1 MTVRDDLRRSEG
13 SSRRALAQFIVSGLV
28 AVALLGLAA
37 VAIMRKS
44 GNDEAIRE
52 AQQVT
57 RLAGDGV
64 VSPRVTPELLRGEPD
79 AIRRMDRIVHG
90 SVIRGSVVRVK
101 IWKPDGT
108 IVYSDE
114 HRLIGKRFELDPGE
128 LEALNARGVDA
139 EISDLS
145 APENRYEKR
154 GTPLLEVY
162 HGVRTP
168 DGTLLLFEAY
178 NKFAAVSASGRRLW
192 QAFAP
197 PLIGAMLLLE
207 AAQIPLAMSL
217 LRRLRRQGVE
227 REELLQRALD
237 AAENE
242 RQRIARDLHDGTV
255 QQLAGVSF
263 TLAAAADKVERQG
276 DQETAALVE
285 QAASDTRRSVREL
298 RTLLVDLYP
307 PSLHRQGLAA
317 ALTDL
322 LAPLASRGLETKL
335 QADPT
340 LRLPVDSERAVFR
353 AAQEALRN
361 VIKHAEAGR
370 VEVEVARHNGSVALT
385 VADDGR
391 GPVEDGIA
399 EDGHFGLQMV
409 EDLARNCGGAFALEP
424 RAQGGTVFR
433 FEVPTK

>member
-1 MTVRDDLRRSEG
+1 MSVDDELRRT
-13 SSRRALAQFIVSGLV
+13 SRRSGRALAQFIVSGLV

-44 GNDEAIRE
+44 GTDEAIRE
-52 AQQVT
+52 AKQVT

-64 VSPRVTPELLRGEPD
+64 VGPRVTGGLMAGDPA
-79 AIRRMDRIVHG
+79 AIRQMDRIVHG
-90 SVIRGSVVRVK
+90 SVVKGSVVRVK
-101 IWKPDGT
+101 VWRPDGT

-114 HRLIGKRFELDPGE
+114 HRLIGDRFGLDDAELA
-128 LEALNARGVDA
+128 ALHSRGVDA
-139 EISDLS
+139 EISNLS
-145 APENRYEKR
+145 APENKYEKR

-168 DGTLLLFEAY
+168 DGTPLLFEAY
-178 NKFAAVSASGRRLW
+178 NKFTAVSATGRRLW
-192 QAFAP
+192 LAFAP
-197 PLIGAMLLLE
+197 ALLGAMLLLE
-207 AAQIPLAMSL
+207 AAQIPLAWSL
-217 LRRLRRQGVE
+217 LRRLRRGARE

-242 RQRIARDLHDGTV
+242 RRRIARDLHDGTV

-263 TLAAAADKVERQG
+263 TLAAAADKIERGG
-276 DQETAALVE
+276 DDETAALVG
-285 QAASDTRRSVREL
+285 QAAGDTRRSVREL

-322 LAPLASRGLETKL
+322 LAPLASRGLQTDL
-335 QADPT
+335 RADPK
-340 LRLPVDSERAVFR
+340 LRLPEDSERAVFR

-361 VIKHAEAGR
+361 VIKHADAQR
-370 VEVEVARHNGSVALT
+370 VEVSVARHNGSVALT

-391 GPVEDGIA
+391 GGADDAVG
-399 EDGHFGLQMV
+399 DGHFGLRMV
-409 EDLARNCGGAFALEP
+409 EDLARSSGGDFALEP
-424 RAQGGTVFR
+424 RPAGGTLFR
-433 FEVPTK
+433 FEVPVQ

>member
-1 MTVRDDLRRSEG
+1 MTVLDDLRRSEG
-13 SSRRALAQFIVSGLV
+13 SSRRALAQFIISGLV
-28 AVALLGLAA
+28 AVTLLGLAA

-44 GNDEAIRE
+44 GTDEAIRE
-52 AQQVT
+52 AKQVT

-64 VSPRVTPELLRGEPD
+64 VSPRITAGLMRGDPD

-90 SVIRGSVVRVK
+90 SVVKGSVVRVK
-101 IWKPDGT
+101 IWDPHGR

-114 HRLIGKRFELDPGE
+114 HRLIGKRYELDDGE
-128 LEALNARGVDA
+128 LEALSRRGVDA
-139 EISDLS
+139 EVSDLS

-168 DGTLLLFEAY
+168 DGTALLFEAY
-178 NKFAAVSASGRRLW
+178 NNFAAVSASGRRLW

-197 PLIGAMLLLE
+197 ALIVAMLLLE

-217 LRRLRRQGVE
+217 LRRLRRQSVE

-242 RQRIARDLHDGTV
+242 RRRIARDLHDGTV

-263 TLAAAADKVERQG
+263 TLAAAADKVERHG

-361 VIKHAEAGR
+361 VIKHAEAER
-370 VEVEVARHNGSVALT
+370 VDVEVARRNGSVALT

-391 GPVEDGIA
+391 GPASDGPG

-409 EDLARNCGGAFALEP
+409 EDLARSSGGAFALEP
-424 RAQGGTVFR
+424 RPEGGTVFR
-433 FEVPTK
+433 FEVPAS